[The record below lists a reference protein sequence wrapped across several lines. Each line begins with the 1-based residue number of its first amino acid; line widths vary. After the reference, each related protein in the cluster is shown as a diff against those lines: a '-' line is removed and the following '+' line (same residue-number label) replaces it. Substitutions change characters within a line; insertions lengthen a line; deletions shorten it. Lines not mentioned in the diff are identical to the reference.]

1 MMRPSVGCQRFVR
14 NPAPVQAACATK
26 FMEGGGIDLD
36 GPEGIIVVARGNIES
51 RAERVASGKNARYHG

>member
-1 MMRPSVGCQRFVR
+1 MCPSVGCQRFGS

-26 FMEGGGIDLD
+26 SMEGGPIDLD
-36 GPEGIIVVARGNIES
+36 GPKGIIVVARGNIEL

>member
-1 MMRPSVGCQRFVR
+1 MCPSVGCRRFVS

-26 FMEGGGIDLD
+26 SMEGAPIDLD
-36 GPEGIIVVARGNIES
+36 GPEGMIVVARGNIEP